1 MSRQYDAII
10 VGGGVIGSSIA
21 YRLASDGL
29 SVGVIARDP
38 VGSHAS
44 GYALG
49 LLNPTSQTG
58 NIESLIHQSFKMHQ
72 EILELVQEESGV
84 DVQARAMPHLEL
96 ALEQSEIAGL
106 MKEHDRIAAFSNFT
120 CEWIR
125 SDEIKR
131 LDSRITEKVY
141 GGLLVDKVIAIDSY
155 NFTLAT
161 AKAAKSKGVEYFLG
175 EAATEIIYDH
185 DRAIGVVVGVDRIH
199 SGAVVLAMGP
209 WSGGASLWVDIDIPV
224 APQKGEILRLEKVD
238 PRLEFHVHGFT
249 HGSSCSILQKA
260 DGTVWLAA
268 TVEDDTGFDV
278 ALSEEAR
285 KSLSLRGSRMM
296 PFLQSHPISLQ
307 TACMRPVTPDGDPIL
322 GKVPGKER
330 LFIASGTGGQGILL
344 APVIGSSMADLIS
357 TGETGID
364 ILQFGMERFSAT

>member
-1 MSRQYDAII
+1 MSRQYDVII

-96 ALEQSEIAGL
+96 ALEQSEIAAL

-199 SGAVVLAMGP
+199 SCLLYTSDA
-209 WSGGASLWVDIDIPV
+209 
-224 APQKGEILRLEKVD
+224 
-238 PRLEFHVHGFT
+238 
-249 HGSSCSILQKA
+249 A
-260 DGTVWLAA
+260 D
-268 TVEDDTGFDV
+268 E
-278 ALSEEAR
+278 
-285 KSLSLRGSRMM
+285 
-296 PFLQSHPISLQ
+296 
-307 TACMRPVTPDGDPIL
+307 
-322 GKVPGKER
+322 
-330 LFIASGTGGQGILL
+330 
-344 APVIGSSMADLIS
+344 
-357 TGETGID
+357 
-364 ILQFGMERFSAT
+364 